1 MPTASPGLVL
11 FTSVW
16 FFYNAFHE
24 SQNNIPK
31 YVFLVRAEVG
41 KREVNQSG
49 NYSVVHNE
57 NLKW

>member
-11 FTSVW
+11 FTSVL
-16 FFYNAFHE
+16 FFYNAIHE

-31 YVFLVRAEVG
+31 YFFLVRVEVG
-41 KREVNQSG
+41 RREVDQSG
-49 NYSVVHNE
+49 NCSVVHNE